1 MKLTTG
7 KALLLASAIASLA
20 GCATSRG
27 ELNVMINQGD
37 NPSSDKFVTIASV
50 NDSRTFVLKAH
61 DPSEPT
67 LRDGKI
73 GDKNLTSRAIAR
85 KRNAYGKALGDILL
99 PENRTVADIVREAT
113 VKTLREKGYVV
124 IDKDSPDFSKATPL
138 TITIKEFWCWISP
151 GALTAALE
159 HRETIDLSGT
169 GLFVSGD
176 SAEATGYIRLKSAA
190 AGSSAWQNCLE
201 KGVEAYMTD
210 LKGKLK

>member
-37 NPSSDKFVTIASV
+37 NPAGDKFVTIASV
-50 NDSRTFVLKAH
+50 TDSRTFVLKAH

-73 GDKNLTSRAIAR
+73 DDKSLTSRAVAR
-85 KRNAYGKALGDILL
+85 KRNTYGKALGDILL

-113 VKTLREKGYVV
+113 VKALRDKGYIVV
-124 IDKDSPDFSKATPL
+124 DKDSPDFAKATPL
-138 TITIKEFWCWISP
+138 SLTIKEFWCWISP
-151 GALTAALE
+151 GALTVALE
-159 HRETIDLSGT
+159 HREIVDLSGT

-190 AGSSAWQNCLE
+190 AGTGAWQNILD
-201 KGVEAYMTD
+201 KGVESYITD